1 MWSVASEPVRTRDI
15 STSDAPTACDICGR
29 TLLRGERAEVYLSGG
44 ARRLVCELCK
54 SRAVNEGWAREGT
67 VPESEEVSPKS
78 PGRRRSFLDRLRLRR
93 DSGARERAT
102 RSPVDEFNESATSP
116 PPTRGQETT
125 EHGLVGGSGFQELR
139 HVRAVPSSVE
149 QKVVSAVELFNS
161 SEHPHTVAGVA
172 RSLGMPAVSVR
183 PSDARP
189 SVVNVVVSWELY
201 WYRYEVDLSD
211 DRPSVR
217 VADQGSELAELA
229 PEERQPN
236 AVADER
242 GALTLHD

>member
-1 MWSVASEPVRTRDI
+1 
-15 STSDAPTACDICGR
+15 
-29 TLLRGERAEVYLSGG
+29 LR
-44 ARRLVCELCK
+44 
-54 SRAVNEGWAREGT
+54 
-67 VPESEEVSPKS
+67 P
-78 PGRRRSFLDRLRLRR
+78 RR
-93 DSGARERAT
+93 DSGSRERAT
-102 RSPVDEFNESATSP
+102 TSPVDDVNESTTP
-116 PPTRGQETT
+116 PPPRAQETT
-125 EHGLVGGSGFQELR
+125 EHGLIGGSGFQEPR

-149 QKVVSAVELFNS
+149 QKVASAIERFNS
-161 SEHPHTVAGVA
+161 SEYPHTVAGVA

-211 DRPSVR
+211 DQPRVR
-217 VADQGSELAELA
+217 VADQGNELAELA

-236 AVADER
+236 AAADER